1 MTDTD
6 TTPKGSGWATFAAT
20 LFLLGALLNII
31 AGIAGLAAK
40 DKFDENAM
48 LWQNLR
54 GVAIFFLVIGLL
66 QLTSSLLIHQRK
78 QGGRILGIFVALTT
92 TCAWFFALDLRP
104 AWALTMIAM
113 GVLVM
118 YSLTVSAAA
127 FADTIPTDFDESAT
141 NIPHGA

>member
-1 MTDTD
+1 MTDKTNV
-6 TTPKGSGWATFAAT
+6 KGSGWASFAAT
-20 LFLLGALLNII
+20 ILLLGALLNII
-31 AGIAGLAAK
+31 AGISGLAAK
-40 DKFDENAM
+40 DKFNEDAM
-48 LWQNLR
+48 LWQNIR

-66 QLTSSLLIHQRK
+66 QLTSAVLIHKRS

-92 TCAWFFALDLRP
+92 TCAWFFALDVRP
-104 AWALTMIAM
+104 AWALTMIGL